1 MSLRFASIP
10 VCQSKQYFLPGESK
24 GCFVFPRSLM
34 RAIFYNI
41 RGDFMSKTIAV
52 LSDTHGLL
60 RPEVLDRIAGCD
72 VIIHGGD
79 INKPAILDELKQL
92 APLYVVRGNNDKE
105 WAEGMPETLTFQ
117 IEDVHFF
124 TVHNKKFVPKDLPGI
139 DIVVFG
145 HSHKYFEE
153 TIDSRLWLNPGSCG
167 KRRFDQEIT
176 FAIMTIDGKA
186 VQVEKVVIPHPKK

>member
-1 MSLRFASIP
+1 
-10 VCQSKQYFLPGESK
+10 
-24 GCFVFPRSLM
+24 
-34 RAIFYNI
+34 
-41 RGDFMSKTIAV
+41 MSKTIAV